1 MQYDGFAWAVVLL
14 AVLALLV
21 ALRILLR
28 AGWFLGWLR
37 GTCGFLFLA
46 LAGLV
51 GLVAYDLYGYSTLPR
66 DKPLATLGFKAD
78 GPGRYQVTLLE
89 GAQER
94 TLTLEGDMWQLDG
107 RLIRWK
113 GLANLI
119 GLEPGYRLERLSGR
133 FLSIEQQAL
142 AQHGR
147 VALAESP
154 YGVDLWRWL
163 RLSRRDLALF
173 DPQALRV
180 SYLPIAADAVYSVHL
195 TPTGLLAEPMNSA
208 AEAALKNWR

>member
-1 MQYDGFAWAVVLL
+1 MQYDGLAWAVALL

-21 ALRILLR
+21 ALRILLNT
-28 AGWFLGWLR
+28 GWFLGWLR
-37 GTCGFLFLA
+37 GTCGLAFLA

-51 GLVAYDLYGYSTLPR
+51 GLVAYDLYAYEPLQAG
-66 DKPLATLGFKAD
+66 KPLVTLSFKAD
-78 GPGRYQVTLLE
+78 GPQRYQVTLLE
-89 GAQER
+89 GSRER
-94 TLTLEGDMWQLDG
+94 TVTLEGDMWQLDG

-113 GLANLI
+113 GLAGLI

-133 FLSIEQQAL
+133 FLAIEQQAL

-147 VALAESP
+147 VQLAESP
-154 YGVDLWRWL
+154 YGIDLWRWL
-163 RLSRRDLALF
+163 RLNQRDLLLF

-180 SYLPIAADAVYSVHL
+180 TYLPIAADAVYSVSL

-208 AEAALKNWR
+208 AEAALKDW